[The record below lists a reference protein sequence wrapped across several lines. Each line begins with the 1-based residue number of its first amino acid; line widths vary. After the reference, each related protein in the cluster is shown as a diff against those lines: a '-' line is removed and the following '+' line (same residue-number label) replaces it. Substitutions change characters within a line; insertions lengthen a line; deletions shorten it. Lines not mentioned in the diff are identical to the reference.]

1 MYCQTILTSKKF
13 DLKMTVFLSV
23 SPSLDKVPILKIIV
37 HPWIQLI
44 KVADLN
50 KHSSWY
56 NLLSSSSCCG
66 ASGRNFRLSLKPN
79 PATRFLLPRTLKS
92 LQMLMLL
99 LLVTHKPLLCLKMII
114 CPRNLSL
121 SLKKQKWNNTKKC
134 IIFLFSRWRFW
145 LHCSFIE
152 FLFIFGSMKGKI
164 FYF

>member
-121 SLKKQKWNNTKKC
+121 SLKKQKETIPRNVKYFH
-134 IIFLFSRWRFW
+134 FLDGASAYRAD
-145 LHCSFIE
+145 FIH
-152 FLFIFGSMKGKI
+152 SVS
-164 FYF
+164 